1 MLGTLPTSSA
11 STPRGITGPSTSQS
25 PYLTAERPNVH
36 LVSLLTAGDTVAGA
50 TLADGQPWRFAGTPD
65 GIGAYDNGDGTA
77 TVVVNHEFRA
87 DDGGP
92 HDTGAPSG
100 SFVDRLTIS
109 KASLAVV
116 SAQELGQRVFSYDA
130 VTGSFVEQPT
140 VLSRLCSADLPAQSA
155 WFDPT
160 TGLGTTAR
168 IFLNGEENGPEGR
181 ALGWIVDGAD
191 AGSVYELPA
200 LGNFS
205 IENLLASPNAGER
218 TVVIGNEDAT
228 GGQLYVY
235 AGTKQAEGSDIERAG
250 LTNGQLYGV
259 KADFL
264 NEASSGQSLSGSFQ
278 LAPLG
283 DVTDENG
290 AQLQAQ
296 SDAGGVTGWLRPE
309 DGAWD
314 TVNPNRYYFATTNSI
329 TGPSRLWALDFYD
342 AKHPEYGGQYR
353 ALLDGS
359 EGQKMLD
366 NITVAADGTLVLQ
379 EDVGNNPRAGKVWS
393 FDPKTD
399 QLTELA
405 RHDVSRFGDETTPPV
420 APFTQDEESSGVL
433 DVTSLFG
440 DGAGRQVFLLD
451 TQAHYD
457 FGEPGS
463 ADRQRIVEGGQ
474 LQLMYVDPP
483 QTQVTADRLRV
494 ATFNASLNRP
504 AQGGLVADLATPD
517 DPQARTDAEIIQR
530 VDPDILLVNEFDY
543 APDGVAASLFQQNYL
558 GVSQNTLGLPS
569 GPAFATEFPARF
581 TAPSNTGVASGF
593 DLNNDG
599 QVVQTPGA
607 PGYGDDSLGFGQ
619 FPGQYGIAVFSKP
632 PILADQVRTF
642 QTFLWKDMP
651 GALLPDDSGT
661 PEPGDYYS
669 EGELSVF
676 RLASKSFWDVPVQ
689 VGGDVVHLIA
699 GHPTPPTFDGSEDR
713 NGLRNHDE
721 IRFLSDYVTPGQGD
735 YIYDDK
741 GRHGGLAPGSRFVVM
756 GDMNADP
763 NDGDS
768 VGGAASQL
776 LGSSAINAGVTP
788 FSAGGAEQS
797 FRQGGAN
804 IGQVGN
810 PAFDTADF
818 ADAAPGNLRVDY
830 VLPSADGFRP
840 LDAGVFWPQES
851 DPTFPLVGAYDPAL
865 PGGFPSSDHR
875 LTYADLQLVGAN
887 QG

>member
-1 MLGTLPTSSA
+1 MSEALTNSFASA
-11 STPRGITGPSTSQS
+11 PRGITGPSTSQS
-25 PYLTAERPNVH
+25 PYLTSEQPNVH
-36 LVSLLTAGDTVAGA
+36 LVSLLSAGDTVAGA
-50 TLADGQPWRFAGTPD
+50 TRADGQPWWFAGTPD
-65 GIGAYDNGDGTA
+65 GIGAYDNGDGT
-77 TVVVNHEFRA
+77 VSVLVNHEFRA

-92 HDTGAPSG
+92 HDTGAVSG
-100 SFVDRLTIS
+100 AFVDKLVIS

-116 SAQELGQRVFSYDA
+116 SAQELGQRVFTYDA
-130 VTGSFVEQPT
+130 ATRSFVEQPT
-140 VLSRLCSADLPAQSA
+140 ILSRLCSADLPAQSA
-155 WFDPT
+155 WLDLA

-181 ALGWIVDGAD
+181 ALGWIADGAD

-205 IENLLASPNAGER
+205 IENLLASPNTGER

-235 AGTKQAEGSDIERAG
+235 AGTKQAHGTDIERAG
-250 LTNGQLYGV
+250 LANGQLYGV

-264 NEASSGQSLSGSFQ
+264 SEVSSGQGLSGSFQ

-283 DVTDENG
+283 DVTDQTG
-290 AQLQAQ
+290 ADLQAE
-296 SDAGGVTGWLRPE
+296 SDAEGVTGWLRPE

-314 TVNPNRYYFATTNSI
+314 TVSPNRYYFVTTNSI
-329 TGPSRLWALDFYD
+329 NGPSRLWALDFYD
-342 AKHPEYGGQYR
+342 VRHPEYGGQYR

-393 FDPKTD
+393 YDPKAD
-399 QLTELA
+399 QLTEIA
-405 RHDVSRFGDETTPPV
+405 QHDVSRFGNETTPPT
-420 APFTQDEESSGVL
+420 APFTQDEESSGVV

-440 DGAGRQVFLLD
+440 NGAGRQVFLLD

-457 FGEPGS
+457 VGEPGS
-463 ADRQRIVEGGQ
+463 ADRQQIVEGGQ

-483 QTQVTADRLRV
+483 TTGAPADRLRV
-494 ATFNASLNRP
+494 AMFNASLNRP
-504 AQGGLVADLATPD
+504 AQGQLVADLATPND
-517 DPQARTDAEIIQR
+517 LQARTDAEIIQR

-543 APDGVAASLFQQNYL
+543 DPYGVAASLFQQNYL

-569 GPAFATEFPARF
+569 GPAFATNFPSRF

-599 QVVQTPGA
+599 QVVQAPGA
-607 PGYGDDSLGFGQ
+607 PGYGDDALGFGQ
-619 FPGQYGIAVFSKP
+619 FPGQYGMAVFSKY
-632 PILADQVRTF
+632 PILTDQIRTF

-651 GALLPDDSGT
+651 GALLPDDPNT

-669 EGELSVF
+669 EAELSQF

-689 VGGDVVHLIA
+689 VGPDVVHVLA
-699 GHPTPPTFDGSEDR
+699 GHPTPPTFDGPEDR

-721 IRFLSDYVTPGQGD
+721 IRFLSDYVTPGRGD
-735 YIYDDK
+735 YIHDDQD
-741 GRHGGLAPGSRFVVM
+741 RQGGLTPGSRFVVM

-768 VGGAASQL
+768 VDGAANQL
-776 LGSSAINAGVTP
+776 LGSPAINAGTVP
-788 FSAGGAEQS
+788 YSAGGAEQS
-797 FRQGGAN
+797 FLQGGAN
-804 IGQVGN
+804 SGQVGD

-818 ADAAPGNLRVDY
+818 SDASPGNLRVDY
-830 VLPSADGFRP
+830 VLPSVAGFKP
-840 LDAGVFWPQES
+840 LDAGVFWPQQS
-851 DPTFPLVGAYDPAL
+851 DPTFPLVGTYDPAI
-865 PGGFPSSDHR
+865 PGGFASSDHR
-875 LTYADLQLVGAN
+875 LTYADLQLVAAN
-887 QG
+887 PG